1 MKKQLDGV
9 IEESQ
14 EKVANLTIHKEKKI
28 ANTYIEEIKA
38 YCKDQIDHLWE
49 EVKRF
54 ENPHRYY
61 VDLSEKLWNSKHE
74 LLKSFQG

>member
-1 MKKQLDGV
+1 MLVEVFRDGECV
-9 IEESQ
+9 YD
-14 EKVANLTIHKEKKI
+14 LPD
-28 ANTYIEEIKA
+28 IEEIKA